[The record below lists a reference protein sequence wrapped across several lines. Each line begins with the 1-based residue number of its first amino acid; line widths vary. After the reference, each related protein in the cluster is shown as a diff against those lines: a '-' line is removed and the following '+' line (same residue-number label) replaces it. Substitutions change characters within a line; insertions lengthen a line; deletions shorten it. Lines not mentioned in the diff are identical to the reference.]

1 MSCLDDGVESAY
13 QHFFYA
19 IFHQIWVNLL
29 HFAIRLVSEP
39 VNKEPSRRCKWSWVG
54 KVDLVLRKKEESRLA
69 PIHSLD
75 FLSWLL
81 FNFFKLLPPVFS
93 FRSFAHKLTRDIA
106 RIILLFSEKN
116 CIELWFLSIAALIF
130 YIMARDQCF
139 GARRGT
145 PELIFFFKK
154 ITFNPHFL

>member
-106 RIILLFSEKN
+106 RIILLFSEKKLYRIMIFIH
-116 CIELWFLSIAALIF
+116 CGPYFLHNGQGPMFWRASGDAWA
-130 YIMARDQCF
+130 Y
-139 GARRGT
+139 
-145 PELIFFFKK
+145 FF
-154 ITFNPHFL
+154 L